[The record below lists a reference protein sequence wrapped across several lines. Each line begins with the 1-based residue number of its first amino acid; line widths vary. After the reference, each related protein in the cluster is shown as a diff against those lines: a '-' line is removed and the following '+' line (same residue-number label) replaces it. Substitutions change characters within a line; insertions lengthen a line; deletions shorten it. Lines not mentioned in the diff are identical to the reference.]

1 MHEFWVKGYRLFIV
15 FFITVIFISCATTT
29 PRVSDD
35 AMQAIKSVEIYIG
48 HPQQPLVYQRA
59 VKGAKTGAVIAG
71 MVGILVAE
79 VVSVGVNTR
88 WEEPGRKVVQKL
100 SDYDHMAALENE
112 IRPYFDKA
120 GVSYTIH
127 RSEALSDIF
136 TRHEKIEDIIENST
150 ADAIVVLAYDYR
162 LQQGFDVHL
171 SGVSEVYAVSENA
184 QRFAD
189 ERHVIVNR
197 LLDHVELLEKDQMEE
212 ETPEQLAEA
221 IIASDAVVIRQGLAK
236 ASKKAAASVAS
247 LLGMDTTVSR
257 GEKYSMR

>member
-1 MHEFWVKGYRLFIV
+1 MHEFLVKGYRLFIV
-15 FFITVIFISCATTT
+15 FLITVIFISCATTT
-29 PRVSDD
+29 ARVSDD

-88 WEEPGRKVVQKL
+88 WEEPGNKVVQNL
-100 SDYDHMAALENE
+100 SDFDHVAALENE
-112 IRPYFDKA
+112 IKTYFDRA
-120 GVSYTIH
+120 GVSYSIH
-127 RSEALSDIF
+127 RSEALNDIF
-136 TRHEKIEDIIENST
+136 TRYEKIEDIIENST
-150 ADAIVVLAYDYR
+150 ADAIVVLSYDYR

-184 QRFAD
+184 QRYAD
-189 ERHVIVNR
+189 ERNVIVNR
-197 LLDHVELLEKDQMEE
+197 LLDHVELLGKGKVEG
-212 ETPEQLAEA
+212 ETPEQLANA
-221 IIASDAVVIRQGLAK
+221 IIASDAAVIRHGLTK
-236 ASKKAAASVAS
+236 ASKKAAESVAT
-247 LLGMDTTVSR
+247 LLGMDSLVS